1 MGKKKDKEKLKEK
14 RKKEK
19 AHSPRPNTFN
29 LGKTNL
35 LLMLAGLVVIVIGF
49 MLLGKGSIT
58 AAPILLVLGYC
69 VIIPLAIVY
78 RSKKKKAV
86 EAAIEKRRDEQVGMG
101 E

>member
-1 MGKKKDKEKLKEK
+1 MGKKTDKEKLREK

-19 AHSPRPNTFN
+19 IRSTRRNTFN
-29 LGKTNL
+29 LGETNL
-35 LLMLAGLVVIVIGF
+35 LLMLAGLVIIVIGF

-69 VIIPLAIVY
+69 VIMPMAIVY
-78 RSKKKKAV
+78 RRKKKKAV
-86 EAAIEKRRDEQVGMG
+86 ESELGKQRDERVGMG